1 MSVKSFFLKPK
12 KKTSKFEAIAEY
24 LYDITKPPK
33 KKHATRNAL
42 IVAGSSALMLG
53 VAGLINQK
61 PNQS

>member
-12 KKTSKFEAIAEY
+12 KTSKFETIVEY
-24 LYDITKPPK
+24 LSDIAKPPK